1 MTTAHLVEY
10 LEAGGWVMPL
20 LIVIL
25 CLLWFTIGYRMML
38 LQRGTAVDVEQLCR
52 RILKGEAPEGYGV
65 LPCTCKKAV
74 EIVARKPIRLSAL
87 DHLFY
92 GMRSQLARFE
102 NVAKAMIIVAPLL
115 GLLGTVSGMIETF
128 DSLAHM
134 ALFRQ
139 SGGIAGGISKALFTT
154 QMGLAV
160 AIPGYFLLAVL
171 HRRRKN
177 LESDLLKLQDLLHES
192 LHKETHA

>member
-1 MTTAHLVEY
+1 MTHLLAY

-20 LIVIL
+20 LGSTL
-25 CLLWFTIGYRMML
+25 FLLWLIIGYRFML
-38 LQRGTAVDVEQLCR
+38 LQRGTRTEIEQLCR
-52 RILKGEAPEGYGV
+52 QILQGKTPRGHGI
-65 LPCTCKKAV
+65 LPCTCRLAA
-74 EIVARKPIRLSAL
+74 EIVQRDPSRFSAL
-87 DHLFY
+87 DTLFY
-92 GMRSQLARFE
+92 AVRKRLARFE
-102 NVAKAMIIVAPLL
+102 TTAKALVVIAPLL

-128 DSLAHM
+128 DSLAEM

-171 HRRRKN
+171 QRRRKN

-192 LHKETHA
+192 LHENSHA